1 MCQQVKDQRLRRP
14 HFNLLAI
21 KTSKGVVMG
30 PRRVTT
36 QVVEALIPSL
46 LLAPEA

>member
-1 MCQQVKDQRLRRP
+1 MCQQVKDQRLRRS

-21 KTSKGVVMG
+21 KTNKGVVMG
-30 PRRVTT
+30 PMRMTT

-46 LLAPEA
+46 LLGPEA